1 MSKTELSLNK
11 SDVFAELIRLQRS
24 EDGNT
29 LQQSEQYIRASHW
42 HAFYLFS
49 GQGIPR
55 MLQGEILVFYF
66 TFVSLRGHI
75 FASIE
80 ICVVHMYE
88 MWQMNRLWLTQIY
101 LYR

>member
-1 MSKTELSLNK
+1 M
-11 SDVFAELIRLQRS
+11 
-24 EDGNT
+24 GNT
-29 LQQSEQYIRASHW
+29 LQQYEQYIARRW
-42 HAFYLFS
+42 HAFFLFS

-80 ICVVHMYE
+80 ICVVHMCE
-88 MWQMNRLWLTQIY
+88 MWQMNRLWLIQIY
-101 LYR
+101 LYRWYINFLI

>member
-1 MSKTELSLNK
+1 M
-11 SDVFAELIRLQRS
+11 
-24 EDGNT
+24 GNT
-29 LQQSEQYIRASHW
+29 LQQSEQYIRASRW

-55 MLQGEILVFYF
+55 MLQGEILVFYC

-101 LYR
+101 LYRWYINFLI